1 MWCGSWWQCGRGVVG
16 DRDGN
21 LAYSGGEI
29 GRYMLAL
36 RIQGQIT

>member
-1 MWCGSWWQCGRGVVG
+1 MKCGSWRGCSRGVVG
-16 DRDGN
+16 DRDRN

-36 RIQGQIT
+36 KESKVR